1 MIKADVQTAKANTA
15 ILDIILMALR
25 FFLEN
30 KYLNAMS
37 KDGFKMAL
45 DWLQM
50 NYS

>member
-1 MIKADVQTAKANTA
+1 MIKAAVQTAKANTA

-45 DWLQM
+45 DWLQLV
-50 NYS
+50 YS